1 VTLLTVLSAVT
12 SMDAPVFT
20 TREAAARL
28 RVPNGH
34 ASVSLARLAA
44 AGHLVRLR
52 RGVWAFPGRVDA
64 LAVPEYLTAPLPAY
78 VSLQSAL
85 YLHGMISQMPVV
97 TYAVTLARTRRYA
110 TPLGVVSLH
119 HVQPTFFFG
128 FEDRGGAGTRLATPE
143 KALVDF
149 LYLTP
154 ARSQLFRALPEI
166 AWPKTFRV
174 NVARDIVRRIEPGRR
189 RSFVATKLDALL
201 SARGHAFSV
210 RAAPRPAP
218 K

>member
-1 VTLLTVLSAVT
+1 MTLLNVLSAVA
-12 SMDAPVFT
+12 SMDAAVFT

-34 ASVSLARLAA
+34 ASVSLARLAG

-64 LAVPEYLTAPLPAY
+64 LAMPEYLTAPLPAY

-85 YLHGMISQMPVV
+85 YLHGMISQMPAV
-97 TYAVTLARTRRYA
+97 TYAVTLARTRRYV

-119 HVQPTFFFG
+119 HIQPTFFFG
-128 FEDRGGAGTRLATPE
+128 FEDRGDAGGRLATPE

-149 LYLTP
+149 LYLAS

-174 NVARDIVRRIEPGRR
+174 NAAREIVRRIEPARR
-189 RSFVATKLDALL
+189 RSFVAAKLDALL
-201 SARGHAFSV
+201 SARRG
-210 RAAPRPAP
+210 R
-218 K
+218 